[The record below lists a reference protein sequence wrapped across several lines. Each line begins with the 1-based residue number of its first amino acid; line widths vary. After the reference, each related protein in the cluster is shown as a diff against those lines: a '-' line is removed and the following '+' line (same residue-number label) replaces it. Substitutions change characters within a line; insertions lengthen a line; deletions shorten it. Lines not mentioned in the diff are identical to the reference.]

1 MPNEYNIKNINDER
15 HAVTERHLKQA
26 AEMALNSDEGIC
38 VKDIAREFNISSNS
52 ARRYMLTLLD
62 RNLVYPAGK
71 VGKTVLYK
79 AVEPKSEKQPANL
92 DVQEVE
98 TSKEDLMPV
107 GHSGKE
113 FAPGSYIPCTDQ
125 CKPGDVVWISSRSG
139 EGAFFRYLIIT
150 PWEYKAMVLGIFEE
164 GHPKLDLNDPYYCY
178 IGQDPESGVKLYA
191 DLRNNCQRGYKQFG
205 ERLMHVDQDLFD
217 DVKARLARSM
227 GIDRMKINEAD
238 PDIVKL
244 LKSQLE
250 KAKAAVSL
258 VSKERDDIRTDL
270 GKCKTI
276 NNELTGEN
284 AILKKNIEGCRVQIE
299 NQKQTIHTT
308 LESLHKESEEKKALQ
323 ECNNNQAETITDLKT
338 TVTNLTT
345 ELQRQLESHEEAVAI
360 KPKYDDD
367 IVLGM
372 VIDSKV
378 KETKIDMLEEQVKML
393 RQMVFNMIKG
403 GGAA

>member
-1 MPNEYNIKNINDER
+1 MGNEKYINNLNEER
-15 HAVTERHLKQA
+15 HAVTERRLKQA

-62 RNLVYPAGK
+62 RNLIYPAGK

-79 AVEPKSEKQPANL
+79 AVEPKSEEQPVNL

-98 TSKEDLMPV
+98 TPKEDLMPV

-113 FAPGSYIPCTDQ
+113 FEPGSYIPCGDN
-125 CKPGDVVWISSRSG
+125 CRPGDVVWVSSRSG
-139 EGAFFRYLIIT
+139 EGAFFRYLVIT

-164 GHPKLDLNDPYYCY
+164 GHPKLNVNDPYYVY
-178 IGQDPESGVKLYA
+178 IGDDPEKGVRLYA
-191 DLRNNCQRGYKQFG
+191 DLRNTCQRGYRQFG
-205 ERLMHVDQDLFD
+205 EKVMHVNQDLFD
-217 DVKARLARSM
+217 DVKGRLARSM
-227 GIDRMKINEAD
+227 GISCKKID
-238 PDIVKL
+238 PDVVRL
-244 LKSQLE
+244 LKEQLD
-250 KAKAAVSL
+250 KAKAAVAAI
-258 VSKERDDIRTDL
+258 SKDRDDIRVARDECD
-270 GKCKTI
+270 KA
-276 NNELTGEN
+276 NNELKAEVTDMASTITELNNQLLQAGSK
-284 AILKKNIEGCRVQIE
+284 LEG
-299 NQKQTIHTT
+299 
-308 LESLHKESEEKKALQ
+308 LQ
-323 ECNNNQAETITDLKT
+323 ERNDNQAETIKDLQK
-338 TVTNLTT
+338 
-345 ELQRQLESHEEAVAI
+345 QLETKEAVVI

-378 KETKIDMLEEQVKML
+378 KETKIEMLEGEVKML

>member
-79 AVEPKSEKQPANL
+79 AVEPKSEEQPANL

-113 FAPGSYIPCTDQ
+113 FAPGSYIPCTDE

-139 EGAFFRYLIIT
+139 EGAFFRYLVIT

-178 IGQDPESGVKLYA
+178 IGQDPESSVKLYA

-205 ERLMHVDQDLFD
+205 ERVMHVDQDLFD

-227 GIDRMKINEAD
+227 GIDRMKVKEAD
-238 PDIVKL
+238 PDVVKL
-244 LKSQLE
+244 LKSKIEKLEESNKRGTESVKKLLARIDGKKIEMDGARALLGERNKQIEQLQEANDRQTETINDLLATTREDAETIKELKERNAGLEKMVNELDDQLE
-250 KAKAAVSL
+250 KYEAA
-258 VSKERDDIRTDL
+258 TP
-270 GKCKTI
+270 
-276 NNELTGEN
+276 
-284 AILKKNIEGCRVQIE
+284 AAPQ
-299 NQKQTIHTT
+299 Q
-308 LESLHKESEEKKALQ
+308 
-323 ECNNNQAETITDLKT
+323 T
-338 TVTNLTT
+338 TVFDNDLFT
-345 ELQRQLESHEEAVAI
+345 
-360 KPKYDDD
+360 
-367 IVLGM
+367 GM

-378 KETKIDMLEEQVKML
+378 KETKIEMLEDQVKML

>member
-1 MPNEYNIKNINDER
+1 MPNEYNVKNINDER

-79 AVEPKSEKQPANL
+79 AVEPKSEEQPANL

-98 TSKEDLMPV
+98 APKEDLMPV

-113 FAPGSYIPCTDQ
+113 FEPGSYIPCGDT
-125 CKPGDVVWISSRSG
+125 CRPGDVVWVSSRSG
-139 EGAFFRYLIIT
+139 EGAFFRYLVIT

-164 GHPKLDLNDPYYCY
+164 GHPKLNVNDPYYVY
-178 IGQDPESGVKLYA
+178 IGDDPEKGVRLYA
-191 DLRNNCQRGYKQFG
+191 DLRNTCQRGYRQFG
-205 ERLMHVDQDLFD
+205 EKVMHVNQDLFD
-217 DVKARLARSM
+217 DVKGRLARSM
-227 GIDRMKINEAD
+227 GISCKKID
-238 PDIVKL
+238 PDVVRL
-244 LKSQLE
+244 LKEQLD
-250 KAKAAVSL
+250 KAKAAVAA
-258 VSKERDDIRTDL
+258 VSKDRDDKYKAWADCN
-270 GKCKTI
+270 KA
-276 NNELTGEN
+276 NNELKTEVADMANTITELNNQLLQAGSK
-284 AILKKNIEGCRVQIE
+284 LEG
-299 NQKQTIHTT
+299 
-308 LESLHKESEEKKALQ
+308 LQ
-323 ECNNNQAETITDLKT
+323 ERNNNQAETINDLQK
-338 TVTNLTT
+338 
-345 ELQRQLESHEEAVAI
+345 QLETKEAVAI

-393 RQMVFNMIKG
+393 QQMVFNMIKG

>member
-1 MPNEYNIKNINDER
+1 MGNEKYINNLNEER
-15 HAVTERHLKQA
+15 HAVTERRLKQA
-26 AEMALNSDEGIC
+26 AEMALNSDDGIC
-38 VKDIAREFNISSNS
+38 VKDLAREFNISSNS

-79 AVEPKSEKQPANL
+79 AVEPKPEEQPVNL

-98 TSKEDLMPV
+98 APKEDLMPV

-113 FAPGSYIPCTDQ
+113 FEPGSYIPCGDT
-125 CKPGDVVWISSRSG
+125 CRPGDVVWVSSRSG
-139 EGAFFRYLIIT
+139 EGAFFRYLVIT

-164 GHPKLDLNDPYYCY
+164 GHPKLNVNDPYYVY
-178 IGQDPESGVKLYA
+178 IGDDPEKGVRLYA
-191 DLRNNCQRGYKQFG
+191 DLRNTCQRGYRQFG
-205 ERLMHVDQDLFD
+205 EKVMHVNQDLFD
-217 DVKARLARSM
+217 DVKGRLARSM
-227 GIDRMKINEAD
+227 GISCKKID
-238 PDIVKL
+238 PDVVRL
-244 LKSQLE
+244 LKEQLD
-250 KAKAAVSL
+250 KAKAAVKAI
-258 VSKERDDIRTDL
+258 SKDRDDIRTAWD
-270 GKCKTI
+270 KCERV
-276 NNELTGEN
+276 NNELIGEN
-284 AILKKNIEGCRVQIE
+284 ATLKKNIEGCRVQIE

-308 LESLHKESEEKKALQ
+308 LEALHKESEEKKALQ
-323 ECNNNQAETITDLKT
+323 ERNSNQTETIK
-338 TVTNLTT
+338 
-345 ELQRQLESHEEAVAI
+345 ELQKQLETKEAVVI

-378 KETKIDMLEEQVKML
+378 KETKIEMLEGEVKML

>member
-1 MPNEYNIKNINDER
+1 MGNEKYINNHNEER
-15 HAVTERHLKQA
+15 HAVTERRLKQA

-79 AVEPKSEKQPANL
+79 AVEPKAEEQPANL
-92 DVQEVE
+92 DVQEE
-98 TSKEDLMPV
+98 EAPKEDLMPV

-113 FAPGSYIPCTDQ
+113 FEPGSYISCGDN
-125 CKPGDVVWISSRSG
+125 CRPGDVVWVSSRSG
-139 EGAFFRYLIIT
+139 EGAFFRYLVIT

-164 GHPKLDLNDPYYCY
+164 GHPKLNVNDPYYVY
-178 IGQDPESGVKLYA
+178 IGDDPEKGVRLYA
-191 DLRNNCQRGYKQFG
+191 DLRNTCQRGYRQFG
-205 ERLMHVDQDLFD
+205 EKVMHVNQDLFD
-217 DVKARLARSM
+217 DVKGRLARSM
-227 GIDRMKINEAD
+227 GISCKKID
-238 PDIVKL
+238 PDVVRL
-244 LKSQLE
+244 LKEQLD
-250 KAKAAVSL
+250 KAKAAVAAI
-258 VSKERDDIRTDL
+258 SKDRDDIKKD
-270 GKCKTI
+270 
-276 NNELTGEN
+276 NND
-284 AILKKNIEGCRVQIE
+284 
-299 NQKQTIHTT
+299 
-308 LESLHKESEEKKALQ
+308 
-323 ECNNNQAETITDLKT
+323 QAETITELNNQLLHATNKLNSWSIQIQSLEEHHDSAAKEIEALQKRNSNQADTIAELK
-338 TVTNLTT
+338 
-345 ELQRQLESHEEAVAI
+345 EQLKAKEAVVI

-378 KETKIDMLEEQVKML
+378 KETKIEMLEGEVKML

>member
-38 VKDIAREFNISSNS
+38 VKDLAREFNISSNS
-52 ARRYMLTLLD
+52 ARKYMLKLLD
-62 RNLVYPAGK
+62 RDWVYPAGK

-79 AVEPKSEKQPANL
+79 ARTPQTDENLEPQPVVEEAP
-92 DVQEVE
+92 
-98 TSKEDLMPV
+98 KEDLMPV

-113 FAPGSYIPCTDQ
+113 FAPGSYIPCTDE

-139 EGAFFRYLIIT
+139 EGAFFRYLVIT

-178 IGQDPESGVKLYA
+178 IGQDPESDVKLYA

-205 ERLMHVDQDLFD
+205 ERVMHVDQDLFD

-227 GIDRMKINEAD
+227 GIDRMKVKEAD
-238 PDIVKL
+238 PDVVKL
-244 LKSQLE
+244 LKSKIEKLE
-250 KAKAAVSL
+250 ESNKRGTESVKKLLARIDGKKIEMDGARAL
-258 VSKERDDIRTDL
+258 LGERNKQIEKLQGELDTQTDL
-270 GKCKTI
+270 TKRQHDEITSLR
-276 NNELTGEN
+276 NNIESLEN
-284 AILKKNIEGCRVQIE
+284 AR
-299 NQKQTIHTT
+299 QKQYDLIQE
-308 LESLHKESEEKKALQ
+308 LKA
-323 ECNNNQAETITDLKT
+323 ENKDLKETPQQT
-338 TVTNLTT
+338 TVFDNDLFT
-345 ELQRQLESHEEAVAI
+345 
-360 KPKYDDD
+360 
-367 IVLGM
+367 GM

-378 KETKIDMLEEQVKML
+378 KETKIEMLEDQVKML